1 MLVTEIRRVKAE
13 KGLTN
18 QAIALITDVPVGTI
32 NRIVSEGS
40 DNISYYN
47 AGKIARGLGIS
58 LDKCLGI
65 QTSAT
70 DTPEPPVFVPPLVDV
85 VEIVEPVSEVAAVSD
100 TAAEPEA
107 PTAEP
112 EAPTAVPEAPTAV
125 PEVPLK
131 VEAPKHEPGIYEAL
145 YNAERRE
152 KRILFLALVAVVGAV
167 LHVAGLQAI
176 INMF

>member
-107 PTAEP
+107 PTA
-112 EAPTAVPEAPTAV
+112 VPEVPTAV

>member
-107 PTAEP
+107 PTA
-112 EAPTAVPEAPTAV
+112 VPEAPTAV

>member
-18 QAIALITDVPVGTI
+18 QAIALITDVPAGTI
-32 NRIVSEGS
+32 NRILSEGS

-85 VEIVEPVSEVAAVSD
+85 VEIVEPVSEATAVSD

-107 PTAEP
+107 PTA
-112 EAPTAVPEAPTAV
+112 VPEA
-125 PEVPLK
+125 PLK
-131 VEAPKHEPGIYEAL
+131 VEASKHEPGMSGAYEAL
-145 YNAERRE
+145 YYSERRE
-152 KRILFLALVAVVGAV
+152 KRILFLALVVVVGAV
-167 LHVAGLQAI
+167 LNIAGLQAI

>member
-85 VEIVEPVSEVAAVSD
+85 VENVEPVSEVAAVSD
-100 TAAEPEA
+100 TA
-107 PTAEP
+107 
-112 EAPTAVPEAPTAV
+112 AVPEAPTAV